1 MFSLKNPISISHF
14 LYISLSGIILLISL
28 FPVRVFGQTR
38 LLDDKET
45 SLLILQAMDSTY
57 NLNFEAA
64 EQLTAKI
71 EKRIPQ
77 HPAVFLLKAFQVNV
91 KHIPLREGSP
101 YYDQFVLLLRLSIE
115 ESEKLLEKDKDDVE
129 GIFFSMASHGYLA
142 QLYADNGKNMKA
154 LGEAKSAYSFIK
166 IGFDLIDLYPEFYF
180 SSGLFNYYREKYP
193 EVHPYFKTVVWF
205 FRSGDKKLGIEML
218 KKGAESA
225 IFTRTECLTYL
236 LHIYLRYENQPTQS
250 IKYAKILIN
259 LYPRDLIYTTM
270 YVENLVRLKQYYK
283 AIPDINRLKNSDK
296 AFFRYIG
303 EIFYGNYLEIA
314 LYDMK
319 GALDVYTRADKIAND
334 EHTRTPHYD
343 SILFLGLGR
352 VNKKMGEGQI
362 ALSYFKKAAKSA
374 EYSAQMDEAEY
385 YLK

>member
-1 MFSLKNPISISHF
+1 MKKPISISHL
-14 LYISLSGIILLISL
+14 LYISLSGIVLLIAL
-28 FPVRVFGQTR
+28 LPIIGFGQTK

-45 SLLILQAMDSTY
+45 SRLILQAMDSTY

-64 EQLTAKI
+64 EQLTARI

-77 HPAVFLLKAFQVNV
+77 HPAVYLLKAFQVNV

-101 YYDQFVLLLRLSIE
+101 RYDQFEKLLWLCIE
-115 ESEKLLEKDKDDVE
+115 ESKKLLEKDKNDVE

-154 LGEAKSAYSFIK
+154 LGEAKSAYFYIK
-166 IGFDLIDLYPEFYF
+166 TGFDYIDLYPEFYF

-193 EVHPYFKTVVWF
+193 EVHPYFKTVAWV
-205 FRSGDKKLGIEML
+205 FRSGDKELGIEML
-218 KKGAESA
+218 KKGANSA

-236 LHIYLRYENQPTQS
+236 LHINLRYENQPTQS
-250 IKYAKILIN
+250 LQYAETLIN
-259 LYPRDLIYTTM
+259 LYPSDLIYTAM
-270 YVENLVRLKQYYK
+270 YVENLVRLKQYY
-283 AIPDINRLKNSDK
+283 AALPDINRLRNNDK

-314 LYDMK
+314 LFNMK
-319 GALDVYTRADKIAND
+319 DALAAYHRADRIAKD
-334 EHTRTPHYD
+334 RHMRTPHYD
-343 SILFLGLGR
+343 SMLYLGFGR
-352 VNKKMGEGQI
+352 VNKKMNEEQI